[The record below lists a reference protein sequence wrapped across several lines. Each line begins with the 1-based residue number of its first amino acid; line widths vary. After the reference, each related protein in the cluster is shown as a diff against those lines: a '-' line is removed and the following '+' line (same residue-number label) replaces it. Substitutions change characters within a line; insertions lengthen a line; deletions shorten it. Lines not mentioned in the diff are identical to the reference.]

1 VIAQISQATNA
12 MNQGTHATDTAIQH
26 HTSGSLASTGA
37 AAKRLATF
45 AVIVRMSF
53 VLVVTRPGF

>member
-1 VIAQISQATNA
+1 

-53 VLVVTRPGF
+53 MLVVMTRPGF